1 MNLSLLFRQT
11 FFIQPINQHIV
22 EGGEGGH
29 TRVDQLGIKGYKDM
43 DSKGGQAHAA
53 QLGSEGHKEMAH
65 KDGLATI
72 DMSDG
77 KATEAK
83 GVDIDESNFTSTT
96 TQL

>member
-1 MNLSLLFRQT
+1 MNSCLLFRQT

-22 EGGEGGH
+22 EGGGEGGH
-29 TRVDQLGIKGYKDM
+29 TRADQLGIEGYKDM
-43 DSKGGQAHAA
+43 GSKGGQAHAA
-53 QLGSEGHKEMAH
+53 QLGTEGYKEMAH

-77 KATEAK
+77 KSAEAK

-96 TQL
+96 T